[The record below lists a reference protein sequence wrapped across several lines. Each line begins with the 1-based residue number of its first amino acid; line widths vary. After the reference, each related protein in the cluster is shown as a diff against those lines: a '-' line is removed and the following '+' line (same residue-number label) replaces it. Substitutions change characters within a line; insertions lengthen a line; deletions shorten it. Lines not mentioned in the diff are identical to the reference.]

1 MRIRVDTEGNFG
13 FWGPLSWTNLLDWLI
28 CLQAVFILLCSH
40 WASTRGVSAL
50 SFTLPLV
57 AAMCVSHAGAVCLS
71 KEGSLRMS
79 QVPFLF
85 LPLLLWVGLRV
96 HSEQSD
102 EIAVIEWLYWLQLF
116 IFFWV
121 LSNHGRSR
129 AQIKLLCVLPVA
141 LLLWACFLSL
151 WKRKFI
157 EHAPSNLIEGMGDSV
172 VVSLQ
177 AFQLFANYELWGAYI
192 ALCVPAVC
200 VAALLP
206 RLETVVRVFFTI
218 LVVFCL
224 YVLVSHHAWAA
235 FAISLLALAYIWF
248 RFGKFTQIVRKC
260 VLVGAIGL
268 AVLLLCEVFFAETA
282 QSELAAKEV
291 ELIGFGR
298 HLWGM
303 GRGTWL
309 PILSDSPHLCVIM
322 KADVSLIWFQYGLI
336 GLLAGLIPYAYI
348 LHRGWQAYQSYP
360 SLSSRGR
367 GRRRVVKYER
377 FFLLMGLCGA
387 LVAVL
392 NAFCALSLYEPSY
405 GMLLILALSLL
416 VKIGF
421 KRTVNLPVSLNF
433 KRAYVGMA
441 GLVALYL
448 LIAGA

>member
-1 MRIRVDTEGNFG
+1 MRIRVDTDGNFG
-13 FWGPLSWTNLLDWLI
+13 FWGPLSWTNFLDWLI
-28 CLQAVFILLCSH
+28 CVLAVFILLCSH

-50 SFTLPLV
+50 SFTLPLL

-71 KEGSLRMS
+71 KEGPLRIS

-85 LPLLLWVGLRV
+85 LPLLLWVGLRI

-102 EIAVIEWLYWLQLF
+102 EIAVIEWLCWLQLF

-129 AQIKLLCVLPVA
+129 AQIKLLCALPVA
-141 LLLWACFLSL
+141 LLLWTCLFSL
-151 WKRKFI
+151 WKRKLF
-157 EHAPSNLIEGMGDSV
+157 EHTPSNLIEGISDSV

-206 RLETVVRVFFTI
+206 RLETIVRIFFTI
-218 LVVFCL
+218 TVIFCVS
-224 YVLVSHHAWAA
+224 VLGSHHAWAA
-235 FAISLLALAYIWF
+235 FAISLLALACIWF
-248 RFGKFTQIVRKC
+248 RFGQFTQIVRMC

-268 AVLLLCEVFFAETA
+268 AVLLLGEVFFAETA
-282 QSELAAKEV
+282 HSELTAKEL
-291 ELIGFGR
+291 ELIGVGR

-309 PILSDSPHLCVIM
+309 PILSDSPDVCVIM
-322 KADVSLIWFQYGLI
+322 QSDVTLIWFQYGVI
-336 GLLAGLIPYAYI
+336 GLLTGLIPYAYI
-348 LHRGWQAYQSYP
+348 LRGGWRAYQSYP

-377 FFLLMGLCGA
+377 FCLLMGLCVA

-405 GMLLILALSLL
+405 GLSLILALSLL
-416 VKIGF
+416 VKMGF
-421 KRTVNLPVSLNF
+421 KRTLNLPDSLNF
-433 KRAYVGMA
+433 RRAYVGMTVLLA
-441 GLVALYL
+441 SYI